1 MDISS
6 EMIHSLLPV
15 FLVSVLGAPVGPHRT
30 HGGRAGDFLI
40 VSDLTLAV
48 AKADWQVA
56 LGAAIWGIHMGLTQ
70 GLLAAMVADTSRQDL
85 RGTALGVFSL
95 ASGIAILFGSL
106 IAGLLWDRFGA
117 PATFYAGAIFSGCA
131 LIGFLLY
138 RRLLAGCSR

>member
-1 MDISS
+1 MA
-6 EMIHSLLPV
+6 V
-15 FLVSVLGAPVGPHRT
+15 GLGI
-30 HGGRAGDFLI
+30 LI